1 VKTLECVG
9 GPMDGSEMNLL
20 TDDEHLRVYH
30 NGKEHIATPGRGP
43 GPLLGVYRFHQGF
56 VRDTLVWEPSS

>member
-20 TDDEHLRVYH
+20 

-43 GPLLGVYRFHQGF
+43 GPLLGVYRFHQEF
-56 VRDTLVWEPSS
+56 FRDTLVWEPSS